1 MDSKSNLG
9 LLTIIKHF
17 LVLQNR
23 TYRLFSSFSDLVS
36 MNVWFVF
43 QSEKRKSLE
52 NINNLD
58 LFLLKHEEKWK
69 DLVANKSFDVGGLF
83 QT

>member
-1 MDSKSNLG
+1 MDFKSNLA

-36 MNVWFVF
+36 TNVWFVF

-69 DLVANKSFDVGGLF
+69 DSGSKQIF
-83 QT
+83 

>member
-1 MDSKSNLG
+1 MDSQSNLG
-9 LLTIIKHF
+9 LFTIIKHF
-17 LVLQNR
+17 KHLQNR
-23 TYRLFSSFSDLVS
+23 TYRLFSSFSDLVT

-69 DLVANKSFDVGGLF
+69 DSGSKQIF
-83 QT
+83 

>member
-9 LLTIIKHF
+9 LKLLPNISY
-17 LVLQNR
+17 R

-36 MNVWFVF
+36 MSVWFVF

-69 DLVANKSFDVGGLF
+69 DSGSKQIF
-83 QT
+83 